1 MRTRDYIVIWL
12 AWCTRQAVNG
22 KNVDEVFDLLVEVVN
37 GDVLD
42 VFDAIAVVPNRND
55 DKFSKVEKG
64 GGADEF
70 RYGSKRWWEVA
81 HDTRNSGVGKGLDFL
96 EMRDGANSLRGGFSD
111 CEVRADFGQCGEFM
125 YMRGS

>member
-1 MRTRDYIVIWL
+1 MRTRNYFVIGL

-22 KNVDEVFDLLVEVVN
+22 KSVDEVFDLLVEVVN

-64 GGADEF
+64 
-70 RYGSKRWWEVA
+70 
-81 HDTRNSGVGKGLDFL
+81 
-96 EMRDGANSLRGGFSD
+96 
-111 CEVRADFGQCGEFM
+111 
-125 YMRGS
+125 